1 MQMLVNSHVRL
12 RDSPPLP
19 SPPLF
24 PRSVSYEA
32 LRGEASAEKR
42 STPRVFKYAV
52 FVGVFGHRLV
62 ISSRAR
68 FV

>member
-19 SPPLF
+19 S